1 MSDIIK
7 IKVGSEEREHEIVPI
22 GSTFQYEGYK
32 YHVVNSFLDEGT
44 GYYIYVIRYYGKHKQ
59 WWHYEV
65 WDAFEYDMRIR
76 KLY

>member
-1 MSDIIK
+1 MADIIK
-7 IKVGSEEREHEIVPI
+7 IKVDGEECEHEIVPI

-32 YHVVNSFLDEGT
+32 HHVVNSFLDEGT
-44 GYYIYVIRYYGKHKQ
+44 GYYIYVVRYYGKHKQ

-65 WDAFEYDMRIR
+65 WDSFEYDMRIR